1 MLSKKAKVIGL
12 TGPIGSGKN
21 EVAKVLKRRGAYIID
36 ADRIAHT
43 LYSTQSAIWQELVRV
58 FGSRI
63 LNRGG
68 AINRKKLG
76 EIVFANKR
84 ELKKLNRI
92 IHPLLKEAIVLI
104 AEEKKSDGAKLTV
117 INAAVLKEIGLIKHV
132 DEVWLVT
139 ALPQQRLKR
148 LLKKG
153 LSKKAANAR
162 VRAQAG
168 QKDYLKIA
176 DEIIK
181 NDGTLAALKKQV
193 LALL

>member
-104 AEEKKSDGAKLTV
+104 AEEKNQMEL
-117 INAAVLKEIGLIKHV
+117 N
-132 DEVWLVT
+132 
-139 ALPQQRLKR
+139 
-148 LLKKG
+148 
-153 LSKKAANAR
+153 
-162 VRAQAG
+162 
-168 QKDYLKIA
+168 
-176 DEIIK
+176 
-181 NDGTLAALKKQV
+181 
-193 LALL
+193 

>member
-1 MLSKKAKVIGL
+1 
-12 TGPIGSGKN
+12 
-21 EVAKVLKRRGAYIID
+21 
-36 ADRIAHT
+36 
-43 LYSTQSAIWQELVRV
+43 
-58 FGSRI
+58 
-63 LNRGG
+63 
-68 AINRKKLG
+68 
-76 EIVFANKR
+76 
-84 ELKKLNRI
+84 
-92 IHPLLKEAIVLI
+92 
-104 AEEKKSDGAKLTV
+104 LTV